1 MSYIIKSTSPF
12 VSVKLTQIGRQQ
24 LSMGKLN
31 FSTWAIGDSEINYGR
46 ESIVDANPTDV
57 TLSATSMVLRPFDQQ
72 PNIKTFITPSNN
84 SNPYQ
89 TIDSSVINV
98 VKAVV
103 NNAAETRGFF
113 SQSGNVFTTL
123 SSDTY
128 TIHNQVVSNSSING
142 TNILT
147 LATTTGMTIGDMVL
161 IKLSNS
167 AIGSIVPFEN
177 NRAMPNIW
185 FKIQN
190 ISGSNVILDRNL
202 PNYTSVGGISQII
215 VYKGGEVYSAFGAES
230 TSAYWDS
237 GTLSFDSNNN
247 VTCNDVPVW
256 NMNNVWCENVAGIT
270 SSLYEDFS
278 KFGSFPYLGSKFPYF
293 EYPCNGTGD
302 TSIATFD
309 CSNSSDSSEDSVKKS
324 ISILHYTNNTISN
337 LYGEF
342 LYTDVDNGKYLRLS
356 LPDILYHRKSGTTG
370 TGIDMGMDFIA
381 TGATQIITNTD
392 IQYIDLYEDSTML
405 SSGST
410 AQIVGRVFPQLKTI
424 VFHDDEIVAAS
435 SYKSNRNWT
444 LPALSATLQTPNIP
458 SVGVLPVN
466 KTMYLTYSL
475 QNSGVSDFNSLPCQK
490 YIKIT
495 NTTASAKDIAFK
507 MNNVDLL
514 TYMHDSINY
523 GFYADTFKLLYQIV
537 DSSDDRPDTA
547 NWKEY
552 DFTSSAIKP
561 STYINPT
568 LLENQSPSSI
578 GFILDSV
585 KNSSSVIFDLVP
597 LLNMAPNVSPENL
610 QFGDERFFYGNLST
624 YIGATIYKTIF
635 DIRINSGQFNSTTNP
650 SRSKDIT
657 TSLPNIKVSE
667 IGIYDS
673 DTNLVCIGKLSN
685 PIPLTNGNTIMIELS
700 LDF

>member
-113 SQSGNVFTTL
+113 SQSGSVFTTL

-128 TIHNQVVSNSSING
+128 TIYNQVISNSSING

-147 LATTTGMTIGDMVL
+147 LTTTTGVTIGDMVL

-185 FKIQN
+185 FKIQG
-190 ISGSNVILDRNL
+190 ISGSNVVLDRNL
-202 PNYTSVGGISQII
+202 PNYSSIGGTSQLII
-215 VYKGGEVYSAFGAES
+215 YKGGEVYSAFGAES
-230 TSAYWDS
+230 TAAYWDS

-247 VTCNDVPVW
+247 VTCSDVPVW
-256 NMNNVWCENVAGIT
+256 NMNNVWCENVAGMT
-270 SSLYEDFS
+270 SSFYEDFT
-278 KFGSFPYLGSKFPYF
+278 KFGSFTYLGSKYPFL
-293 EYPCNGTGD
+293 EYTCNGTSD
-302 TSIATFD
+302 TAVSPID
-309 CSNSSDSSEDSVKKS
+309 CSEITVSFEDNIKKS
-324 ISILHYTNNTISN
+324 ISILHYTNNTISS

-342 LYTDVDNGKYLRLS
+342 FYTDVDNGKYLRIS
-356 LPDILYHRKSGTTG
+356 LPDILYHRKYGTTG
-370 TGIDMGMDFIA
+370 TGTDMGMDFIA
-381 TGATQIITNTD
+381 TGVTKTISNTD

-405 SSGST
+405 ASGAT
-410 AQIVGRVFPQLKTI
+410 AQIVGRVFPQMKTV

-444 LPALSATLQTPNIP
+444 LPALSASLQSPNTQ

-495 NTTASAKDIAFK
+495 NTTTSSKDIAFK
-507 MNNVDLL
+507 INNIDLL
-514 TYMHDSINY
+514 TYMHDSIGY
-523 GFYADTFKLLYQIV
+523 GFYADTFKLLYQMV
-537 DSSDDRPDTA
+537 DSADDRPDSA

-552 DFTSSAIKP
+552 DFTTSAIKP
-561 STYINPT
+561 STYIDPS

-578 GFILDSV
+578 GFVLDYV
-585 KNSSSVIFDLVP
+585 KDSSSVIFDLVP
-597 LLNMAPNVSPENL
+597 LLNMAPNVSPEDL
-610 QFGDERFFYGNLST
+610 QFGDEKFFYGNLST

-635 DIRINSGQFNSTTNP
+635 DIRINSSQFNSTTNP